1 VQHAFQFSYAGAPAV
16 EWTCVDQRL
25 RDGADL
31 LARCLVALTPVLT
44 DGVLDEL

>member
-1 VQHAFQFSYAGAPAV
+1 VQHAFQFSYAGTPTV

-25 RDGADL
+25 RDRADL
-31 LARCLVALTPVLT
+31 LTRSLVALTPILT